1 MKMARGESSLR
12 MPKEATCDVECAMK
26 VEEIRIMSKKRK
38 QSQRVGGNG
47 ALASEEGA
55 NISAKAAKRPLSN
68 SNGCGA
74 GTQSAKSGGGG
85 GGGGSVPP
93 PADQISAA
101 SAGVAAPNLS
111 KASSASAAGGGG
123 SGGGGK
129 DSKHAASRRRFVWS
143 VPLHQDFVAAVFDVG
158 LKCASPKLLLE
169 MMPVVDG
176 LTSEHIKSHLQKYRL
191 HRQRSREEFLKS
203 YNYLTDLDGGKSLGG
218 GSAAATVAKAAAA
231 AAGGGGGDDVKDFSP
246 GRGRDAETPEC
257 GSSCDCVDTSKLSGG
272 SGFGGGSSSLAEAD
286 GRGEAARSKSTTG
299 FAQAASGDEGAE
311 GSGGGAKAS
320 AQLAGGGTEAVG
332 GAQRLQLPGEAAAGE
347 VVNGALLLSHLELL
361 AKGIDMQV
369 KFHNHLREVV
379 ESQQQLQAQLVRQ
392 QGREHVPQHPAEF
405 SGGSGGGRMPR
416 AFPSSAAGTTTATA
430 ASAVGFCPPSDLQYA
445 GSIVGAEG
453 NNRVPK
459 EVHLVGG
466 GCGSGVSTA
475 GYSSN
480 LSDSSSLVWSGGGE
494 DKLAGSPK
502 EAEQGGRGAAAA
514 ERPRRRERP
523 GVLNHA
529 GASQLEGAAAADVSM
544 DSARAAA
551 SKARPS
557 VADHIRGDGTGEH
570 LGDGQQQQQ
579 FDPAAMREAFS
590 VQAGAGRVVAPSHSQ
605 GLSGRQGAGLAAP
618 RGYMAGDYT
627 LTPKAPEDG
636 GAGRLAPHARGQPAV
651 LGAELLAGEGALGAH
666 KSIFAARSPA
676 EARVALASATLAPV
690 TSTGN
695 ASNGQE
701 TLTLQRHM
709 QAQMSMQQSML
720 SACND
725 QATNF
730 GQRGWCGGGGPPAAA
745 AAAVATPAFGEA
757 GGGALRGG
765 SGAGKEGGGNGDGAG
780 ADLGNSKEQQR
791 LDSLS
796 LQPSDAGD
804 PSAMMGLLPQDDMF
818 DFGMLDREGELKSAL
833 GDSTPPGP
841 PVARPNGDEHS
852 TLFSFLME

>member
-1 MKMARGESSLR
+1 
-12 MPKEATCDVECAMK
+12 MK

-47 ALASEEGA
+47 ALASKGGA
-55 NISAKAAKRPLSN
+55 NNSAKAAKRPLSN

-74 GTQSAKSGGGG
+74 GTHSAKSGGGD
-85 GGGGSVPP
+85 GGGSVPS
-93 PADQISAA
+93 PADQTSAA
-101 SAGVAAPNLS
+101 SAGAAALNLS
-111 KASSASAAGGGG
+111 KVSSASAAGGGG
-123 SGGGGK
+123 GGGGK
-129 DSKHAASRRRFVWS
+129 DSKDAASRRRFVWS

-231 AAGGGGGDDVKDFSP
+231 AANGGGGGEVQDFSP
-246 GRGRDAETPEC
+246 GRGRDAETPGC
-257 GSSCDCVDTSKLSGG
+257 GSSCDCVTTSNLSGG
-272 SGFGGGSSSLAEAD
+272 SGIGAGSSSLVDVD
-286 GRGEAARSKSTTG
+286 GREEAARSTSTTG
-299 FAQAASGDEGAE
+299 FAQTANGDEGAE

-320 AQLAGGGTEAVG
+320 VQLAGGGTEAVG
-332 GAQRLQLPGEAAAGE
+332 GAQRLQPPAEAAAGE

-379 ESQQQLQAQLVRQ
+379 ESQQQLQAQLVRP
-392 QGREHVPQHPAEF
+392 QGREHLPKHLAEF
-405 SGGSGGGRMPR
+405 SGGGGGGGTMPR
-416 AFPSSAAGTTTATA
+416 AFLSSAAGTTTATA
-430 ASAVGFCPPSDLQYA
+430 ASAVGVCPPSDLQYA
-445 GSIVGAEG
+445 GSVVGGEG

-475 GYSSN
+475 GYSST

-502 EAEQGGRGAAAA
+502 EAEQGGRRAAAA

-523 GVLNHA
+523 CALNHA
-529 GASQLEGAAAADVSM
+529 GASQLEASAAVDASM
-544 DSARAAA
+544 DAARAAA
-551 SKARPS
+551 SKAGQS
-557 VADHIRGDGTGEH
+557 VVDHMRGDGTGEH
-570 LGDGQQQQQ
+570 LGDAQQQQQ
-579 FDPAAMREAFS
+579 FDPAAIREAFS
-590 VQAGAGRVVAPSHSQ
+590 VQAGAGRVAPSHSQ
-605 GLSGRQGAGLAAP
+605 GLSGRQGAGLAAT
-618 RGYMAGDYT
+618 RGYVPGDYT

-636 GAGRLAPHARGQPAV
+636 GAGMVVPHARGQPAV

-676 EARVALASATLAPV
+676 EARAALAAATLAPV
-690 TSTGN
+690 TSTGD

-730 GQRGWCGGGGPPAAA
+730 GQRGWYGGGGPAAAAPAAA
-745 AAAVATPAFGEA
+745 ASPAFGEA

-765 SGAGKEGGGNGDGAG
+765 GGVGKEGGGNGYGAG
-780 ADLGNSKEQQR
+780 VDLGNNKEQPR

-804 PSAMMGLLPQDDMF
+804 PSAMMGLLHQDDMF
-818 DFGMLDREGELKSAL
+818 DFGMLDREGELKSAS
-833 GDSTPPGP
+833 GDSIPPGP
-841 PVARPNGDEHS
+841 AVTRPNGDEHS

>member
-1 MKMARGESSLR
+1 
-12 MPKEATCDVECAMK
+12 PQEATCDVECAMK

-38 QSQRVGGNG
+38 QSQRVGAGNV
-47 ALASEEGA
+47 ALASKGGA
-55 NISAKAAKRPLSN
+55 NNSAKAAKRPLSN

-74 GTQSAKSGGGG
+74 GMRSAKGGGG
-85 GGGGSVPP
+85 GGGGSLPS
-93 PADQISAA
+93 PADQLSVA
-101 SAGVAAPNLS
+101 SAGAAAPNLS

-123 SGGGGK
+123 GGGGK
-129 DSKHAASRRRFVWS
+129 DSKDAASRRRFVWS

-231 AAGGGGGDDVKDFSP
+231 AAGGGGDVEEFSP
-246 GRGRDAETPEC
+246 GRGRDADTPGC
-257 GSSCDCVDTSKLSGG
+257 GSSCDCVDTSNISGG
-272 SGFGGGSSSLAEAD
+272 SGIGGGSSSLAEAD

-299 FAQAASGDEGAE
+299 FAQTVNGDEGAV

-392 QGREHVPQHPAEF
+392 QGREHLPKHPAEF
-405 SGGSGGGRMPR
+405 SGGGGGGGGRMPR
-416 AFPSSAAGTTTATA
+416 AFPSSAAATTTATA
-430 ASAVGFCPPSDLQYA
+430 ASAVGVCPPSDLQYA

-453 NNRVPK
+453 NNQVPK

-466 GCGSGVSTA
+466 GCGSVVSTA
-475 GYSSN
+475 GYSST
-480 LSDSSSLVWSGGGE
+480 LSDSSSLLWSGGGE

-514 ERPRRRERP
+514 DRPRRKERPRA
-523 GVLNHA
+523 LNHA
-529 GASQLEGAAAADVSM
+529 GASQLEAAVAADASM

-551 SKARPS
+551 SKARQS
-557 VADHIRGDGTGEH
+557 VGDHMHGDGTGEH
-570 LGDGQQQQQ
+570 LGDAQQQKQ
-579 FDPAAMREAFS
+579 FDPAEMRKAFS
-590 VQAGAGRVVAPSHSQ
+590 VQAGAGRVAPLHSQ

-618 RGYMAGDYT
+618 RGYVPGDYT

-636 GAGRLAPHARGQPAV
+636 GAGRVAQHARGQPAV

-676 EARVALASATLAPV
+676 EARAALTAAALAPV

-730 GQRGWCGGGGPPAAA
+730 GQRGWCGGERPAAA

-757 GGGALRGG
+757 GGGALCGG
-765 SGAGKEGGGNGDGAG
+765 GGVGKEGGGNGYGAG
-780 ADLGNSKEQQR
+780 ADLGNNKEQQR

-804 PSAMMGLLPQDDMF
+804 PSAMMGLLHQDDMF
-818 DFGMLDREGELKSAL
+818 DFGMLDREGELRSAP

-841 PVARPNGDEHS
+841 AVARPNGDEHS
-852 TLFSFLME
+852 TLFSFLMD